1 MAQRLDESAPAQTT
15 AREQIRQFAPRLIV
29 LALMCVLVQGLM
41 GLSYMGAFGKP
52 EAKKAPFIVVSH
64 TEGNAGYIANKLNA
78 IDGQPVLATISTDE
92 KAAIEQV
99 KKDKAVGV
107 YVFNP
112 SKTEKNP
119 KDTLYYASAQ
129 GASRAQVAQTV
140 ATKTSQNAKR
150 GLVTHDVV
158 KAAPD
163 DARGTA
169 AFYLVLA
176 WMVGAYLLPASMT
189 TVVGNRSH
197 TAIGARMRLL
207 LFAGYAVLSGIVGT
221 LVAQHMLDALPGP
234 FWKMSAMGMALVF
247 AVSTFTFGLTS
258 AFGSLGVGLAIL
270 LFVILGNPSAGGAFA
285 YDVLPEPWRSVG
297 PYLPNGAGVDAVR
310 STAYFGGVDL
320 TRPLWVVA
328 VWGVIGLWILFMIG
342 NNTYRFAP
350 GGVDASDDD
359 GVGAVGEF
367 VEHQLGHHPPHRQEG
382 GRGPGYERESRERAS
397 EAASNDDVDGRGDG
411 GDRTAELPLRRDRR
425 ERHDTADHPGDG
437 DAPA

>member
-1 MAQRLDESAPAQTT
+1 MAQRLDDAAEPVT
-15 AREQIRQFAPRLIV
+15 ADARSQVRQYAPRLIV
-29 LALMCVLVQGLM
+29 LALMCVVVQALM

-64 TEGNAGYIANKLNA
+64 SAGNAGYIANKLNA
-78 IDGQPVLATISTDE
+78 IDGRPVLATISTDE
-92 KAAIEQV
+92 KAALGQV
-99 KKDKAVGV
+99 KKDKAVGA

-112 SKTEKNP
+112 SETEKHP

-140 ATKTSQNAKR
+140 ATKVAEQAKR

-158 KAAPD
+158 KTAPD
-163 DARGTA
+163 DTRGTA

-189 TVVGNRSH
+189 TVVGNRAH
-197 TAIGARMRLL
+197 TALGARMRLL
-207 LFAGYAVLSGIVGT
+207 LFAGYAVLSGIAGT
-221 LVAQHMLDALPGP
+221 FVAQHVLDALPGP
-234 FWKMSAMGMALVF
+234 FWKIAAMGMVLVF

-258 AFGSLGVGLAIL
+258 AFGSLGVGFAIL

-297 PYLPNGAGVDAVR
+297 PYLPNGSGVDAVR
-310 STAYFGGVDL
+310 SLAYFGGGDL

-328 VWGVIGLWILFMIG
+328 VWGLIGLWILFMVG

-350 GGVDASDDD
+350 GGEDRTDDD
-359 GVGAVGEF
+359 GIGVVGEF
-367 VEHQLGHHPPHRQEG
+367 VEHHLGHRSAGATPVANGGEGSAPH
-382 GRGPGYERESRERAS
+382 
-397 EAASNDDVDGRGDG
+397 
-411 GDRTAELPLRRDRR
+411 
-425 ERHDTADHPGDG
+425 HD
-437 DAPA
+437 

>member
-176 WMVGAYLLPASMT
+176 WIDRKS
-189 TVVGNRSH
+189 VV
-197 TAIGARMRLL
+197 
-207 LFAGYAVLSGIVGT
+207 
-221 LVAQHMLDALPGP
+221 
-234 FWKMSAMGMALVF
+234 
-247 AVSTFTFGLTS
+247 
-258 AFGSLGVGLAIL
+258 
-270 LFVILGNPSAGGAFA
+270 
-285 YDVLPEPWRSVG
+285 
-297 PYLPNGAGVDAVR
+297 
-310 STAYFGGVDL
+310 
-320 TRPLWVVA
+320 
-328 VWGVIGLWILFMIG
+328 
-342 NNTYRFAP
+342 
-350 GGVDASDDD
+350 
-359 GVGAVGEF
+359 
-367 VEHQLGHHPPHRQEG
+367 
-382 GRGPGYERESRERAS
+382 
-397 EAASNDDVDGRGDG
+397 
-411 GDRTAELPLRRDRR
+411 
-425 ERHDTADHPGDG
+425 
-437 DAPA
+437 